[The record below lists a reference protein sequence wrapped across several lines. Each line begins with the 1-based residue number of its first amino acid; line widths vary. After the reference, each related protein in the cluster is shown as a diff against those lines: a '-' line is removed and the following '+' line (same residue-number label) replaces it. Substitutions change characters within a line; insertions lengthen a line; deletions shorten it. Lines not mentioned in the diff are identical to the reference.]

1 MTMKWTLVAGF
12 ACGLALLLGAC
23 SSNNNAASG
32 TTGTTGGT
40 TGPDSGNGSGDN
52 EGTEAQRKLLS
63 DAVERYTAARDLI
76 TEAERL
82 AGLAARENA
91 DAAARDAAT
100 KAIADARGAITA
112 AVTAAQAAVDGL
124 KDGAPATLYG
134 RALTH
139 QREKVNDELQTRG
152 TATLNGLLGDY
163 GWYATQ
169 LVRYAMLP
177 REIDE
182 PSDGVNTATIVRTPR
197 TVDTSDSD
205 STQKV
210 NDRPEHKDN
219 IILANE
225 FSVPMYEAGDKVFS
239 GGNDDEFKVD
249 GYVGHGADWTI
260 FDQDLQTGLKITTTG
275 IEIRTGGRRTSRT
288 NAQAGWHETDYL
300 DMRKKINEALGDT
313 TNVGTAAGNAWDLK
327 ITFNEP
333 RPRAIGGVRTNWFGN
348 GDYYWRA
355 IVDPHP
361 DQLDSTKTDVY
372 VADTFT
378 QSAGNKNLGTYEVWL
393 SNNIGVNTQLEPG
406 SDDGAIRCPN
416 GELSSASNGACP
428 DDDDNFYLDYAAYG
442 LFMYNADPKALDS
455 VAVTNPGGPTTA
467 NWHTVAGSR
476 IQSMYLGY
484 AAFADSSGQRIRDI
498 GTAID
503 KGEFRGRTLVRAFAT
518 NARNPGLVDPEDAT
532 NRFLRG
538 DVTLTVNIGKGDSST
553 ANIKGEV
560 TDFEEWNRNAGTWV
574 MYPEGFKVYMNQ
586 NGNSDGA
593 AVTIGADG
601 TFNGVAK
608 FAQVAGP
615 AVGSMPALDPR
626 ITPPT
631 DGTGGT
637 NGAIHGGGSGGDG
650 GVFKGN
656 FYGDRSK
663 SSDLEV
669 AGSWGMGPMTALG
682 ATATGRGYKFIG
694 SFGAKQRPEPPAAGN

>member
-1 MTMKWTLVAGF
+1 MKWTLVAGF

-23 SSNNNAASG
+23 SSNNNTASG
-32 TTGTTGGT
+32 TTGGNTGSGT
-40 TGPDSGNGSGDN
+40 MPDGNNGSGSGEN
-52 EGTEAQRKLLS
+52 EGTEAQRKLYN
-63 DAVERYTAARDLI
+63 DAVKSYEDAGDAI
-76 TEAERL
+76 KEAGRL
-82 AGLAARENA
+82 AGLAAGENA

-100 KAIADARGAITA
+100 KAIADARTAITA
-112 AVTAAQAAVDGL
+112 AVNAAEAAVTGL
-124 KDGAPATLYG
+124 RTTGAPATLYG
-134 RALTH
+134 RAITH
-139 QREKVNDELQTRG
+139 QQTTNEELGTRG

-163 GWYATQ
+163 GWYATR

-210 NDRPEHKDN
+210 NDRPEDKDN

-225 FSVPMYEAGDKVFS
+225 FSVPMYEEGDKVFS

-300 DMRKKINEALGDT
+300 DMRKKINVALGDT

-355 IVDPHP
+355 IVDPAP
-361 DQLDSTKTDVY
+361 DQLDSTKTDVF
-372 VADTFT
+372 VTGTFA
-378 QSAGNKNLGTYEVWL
+378 QPAGNKVLGTYEVWL
-393 SNNIGVNTQLEPG
+393 SNNIGVNTNLEPG
-406 SDDGAIRCPN
+406 TGGAIRCPDN
-416 GELSSASNGACP
+416 KLSSTKNGTCP

-442 LFMYNADPKALDS
+442 LFMYNADPDALDS
-455 VAVTNPGGPTTA
+455 VTVTNPGGPTSA
-467 NWHTVAGSR
+467 DWHTVAGSR
-476 IQSMYLGY
+476 IQSMHLGY
-484 AAFADSSGQRIRDI
+484 AAFADSSGQRVRDI

-503 KGEFRGRTLVRAFAT
+503 KGEFRGRTLVRAFVT
-518 NARNPGLVDPEDAT
+518 NAVNPGVVDPEDVT

-538 DVTLTVNIGKGDSST
+538 DVMLTVNIGKGDSST

-574 MYPEGFKVYMNQ
+574 TYPEGFKVYMNL
-586 NGNSDGA
+586 NGNPDGA

-608 FAQVAGP
+608 FAQVAGL

-626 ITPPT
+626 IAPPT

-637 NGAIHGGGSGGDG
+637 NGAIHGGGSSGNG

-682 ATATGRGYKFIG
+682 VTNTGRGYKFIG